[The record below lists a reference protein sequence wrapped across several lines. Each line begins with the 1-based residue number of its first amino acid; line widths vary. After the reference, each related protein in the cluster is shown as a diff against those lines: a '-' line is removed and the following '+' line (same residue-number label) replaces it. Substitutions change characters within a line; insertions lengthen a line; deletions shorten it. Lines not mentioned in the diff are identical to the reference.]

1 MTKEIAHTRDLLQ
14 EIAEDVRGRGEGP
27 HAGPRGGKFH
37 SMHERSLVGTDLS
50 SESWPSRSGG
60 ISEPRAAASNGGAPY
75 LRNASTQLP
84 RHQLFIIVN
93 RFVFEDSVQEQ
104 IKYRVLLVNLICTRL
119 FRFDRV
125 LSILARLGSCRD
137 VRTILNFYL
146 FILNLKTRVL
156 AFTRSREFRFS
167 SFIVFLLLTVMT
179 LAIPNLFLLLHLDK
193 PHAATSVRKND
204 ELQRDYHG

>member
-1 MTKEIAHTRDLLQ
+1 MSHEMSDQAETARMTKEIAHTRDLLQ
-14 EIAEDVRGRGEGP
+14 EIAEDVRGRGGGP

-37 SMHERSLVGTDLS
+37 SMHERSSVGTDLS
-50 SESWPSRSGG
+50 SESWPSRSGD
-60 ISEPRAAASNGGAPY
+60 ISEPRVAASNGGAPH

-104 IKYRVLLVNLICTRL
+104 IKYRVLLVKLICIRW

-137 VRTILNFYL
+137 VHTFELEDE
-146 FILNLKTRVL
+146 
-156 AFTRSREFRFS
+156 SPCFRDQE
-167 SFIVFLLLTVMT
+167 SFDPFRL
-179 LAIPNLFLLLHLDK
+179 
-193 PHAATSVRKND
+193 S
-204 ELQRDYHG
+204 YSCC